1 MTTSERN
8 ALITGAGQG
17 MGLGVAK
24 RLAAAGIGVFIN
36 DIDPDKAEAA
46 AAAIREAGGRASAAP
61 FDVTDAKD
69 AFEAIRS
76 VEASSGPVDILV
88 NNAGNAGAV
97 DMDQL
102 SFRDMPVEHWPRYLG
117 VNLYG
122 VLHCTKGVIDGMC
135 ERGWG
140 RIITISSEAG
150 RVGLDINVS
159 LYGVAKAGAAHLMRH
174 LAREV
179 GPQGVTA
186 NVIALGLMDNVP
198 DEFAGPI
205 IRTIPARRLGTPDDV
220 AGAVTFLASDDA
232 EWITGQTLVLNGGS
246 FAY

>member
-1 MTTSERN
+1 
-8 ALITGAGQG
+8 

-24 RLAAAGIGVFIN
+24 RLAAGGIGVFIN
-36 DIDPDKAEAA
+36 DIDPGKAEAA

-61 FDVTDAKD
+61 FDVTDADD
-69 AFEAIRS
+69 AMGAIRS
-76 VEASSGPVDILV
+76 LEASSGPVDILV

-102 SFRDMPVEHWPRYLG
+102 SFRDMPVDHWQRYLG

-205 IRTIPARRLGTPDDV
+205 IRTIPARRLGTADDV
-220 AGAVTFLASDDA
+220 GGAVTFLASDDA